1 MDKYTKV
8 VKAWKS
14 FQINSV
20 AKLEQHLENF
30 RILFA
35 YHSGKIENDEI
46 NYHDT
51 REIFERGRVS
61 SFTGDPRTLFEQQN
75 QKICYN
81 VLKEKI
87 IAKEP
92 ISLELIRETHH
103 MLTNGTYDERRY
115 INNGERPGEFKKHDY
130 VTGRYEIGSPAEE
143 VEADLAE
150 LIQEVNSS
158 HTQQYLKAATY
169 FHANFESIHP
179 FADGNGRVGRTL
191 TNYYLMI
198 HDFPPFIVYEQDR
211 KFYYEALEVFDTQ
224 ENLDPLFQ
232 FFQYETEKTWE
243 NTLRLMEKNN
253 IPENE
258 LDTDEELEL

>member
-1 MDKYTKV
+1 
-8 VKAWKS
+8 
-14 FQINSV
+14 
-20 AKLEQHLENF
+20 
-30 RILFA
+30 
-35 YHSGKIENDEI
+35 
-46 NYHDT
+46 
-51 REIFERGRVS
+51 
-61 SFTGDPRTLFEQQN
+61 
-75 QKICYN
+75 
-81 VLKEKI
+81 
-87 IAKEP
+87 
-92 ISLELIRETHH
+92 

-158 HTQQYLKAATY
+158 HTQQYLKAAAY